1 MEPHGGVPMCNLN
14 GLIIIKGLV
23 YRPMGGSI
31 VECPNTFHDGEGL
44 LGCSNDKS
52 KLILGWNIIKK

>member
-1 MEPHGGVPMCNLN
+1 MV
-14 GLIIIKGLV
+14 KGLV
-23 YRPMGGSI
+23 QWPMGGSI

-52 KLILGWNIIKK
+52 KSNIGVEHNCGVTM